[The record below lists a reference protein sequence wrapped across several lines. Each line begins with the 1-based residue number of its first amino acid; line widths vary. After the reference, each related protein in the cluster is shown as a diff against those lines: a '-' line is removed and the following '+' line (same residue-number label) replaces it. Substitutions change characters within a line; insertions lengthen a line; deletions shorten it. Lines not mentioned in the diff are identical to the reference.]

1 LAMRCSSA
9 GLFLVSSCAR
19 APDDSLRVTER
30 SKHALA
36 ETLRLDCAMDEY
48 DAGARSDAGDPMRNE
63 DQPRLVLSPQRMK
76 RALLAEAAG
85 SRCPTR
91 QRARGWLADGKKERN
106 GLFEGWSVGPSGAA
120 LRVSNAERWAA
131 REPDEL
137 RIECGVGWC
146 LDPWRPLTVQR
157 AEWRSVQVAGAL
169 VDPAGPRTGSVQGVP
184 LVARRPAGCR
194 QQPKGKQTAQLQ
206 ANEPT
211 PVRPEMESGEAG
223 DGSSKNIG
231 GRRAAF
237 IRLCRGSLVFKV
249 SPALHLI
256 RCCLAYL
263 HAVAATE

>member
-1 LAMRCSSA
+1 MMASDLDDCFRGRVGLQAVLGFFCGHGKGKGNKQRGGICLIGCAGKAPWVANVLAMRCSSA

-120 LRVSNAERWAA
+120 LRVSNAERWATQ
-131 REPDEL
+131 EPDEL

-169 VDPAGPRTGSVQGVP
+169 VDPAGPRTGSVQGCP
-184 LVARRPAGCR
+184 CRSSAG
-194 QQPKGKQTAQLQ
+194 GL
-206 ANEPT
+206 
-211 PVRPEMESGEAG
+211 
-223 DGSSKNIG
+223 SS
-231 GRRAAF
+231 
-237 IRLCRGSLVFKV
+237 
-249 SPALHLI
+249 
-256 RCCLAYL
+256 
-263 HAVAATE
+263 AT